1 VEVAASH
8 PPEDGDKL
16 SPPQDS
22 ALEIT
27 IDDGKES
34 ERAEERA
41 LFARYKKNPI
51 DRYEE
56 ELVDKYRPLVYRIV
70 HSFSHGPDQF
80 EDLVQ
85 VGTVGLVLA
94 IRRFDLETGFRFSTY
109 AWQTIRGEIQRYF
122 RDKTW
127 AVNVPRELKERS
139 LRVFNAVNE
148 LAREMGQEPTVQELA
163 RRTGMSEENVQEAM
177 ELGSA
182 YHPASF
188 IDNTKDT
195 DYGTSEGEGGGTVGS
210 GHVDMGNAK
219 REMFW
224 EGIMRQLTPVEA
236 RVLRMYFFDQRTQ
249 KEIADEMT
257 TSQMNVSRIMRLA
270 LGKLRRLIAPEDFEN
285 LGNL

>member
-1 VEVAASH
+1 LIEGEGVPS
-8 PPEDGDKL
+8 
-16 SPPQDS
+16 S
-22 ALEIT
+22 ATSEGAGAT
-27 IDDGKES
+27 TTDDGKEN

-41 LFARYKKNPI
+41 LFARYKADPI
-51 DRYEE
+51 ARYEE
-56 ELVDKYRPLVYRIV
+56 ALVEKYRPLVYRIV

-109 AWQTIRGEIQRYF
+109 AWTTIRGEIQRYF

-148 LAREMGQEPTVQELA
+148 LNSELGQEPTVAELA
-163 RRTGMSEENVQEAM
+163 KRTGLSEEAIQEAM

-182 YHPASF
+182 YHPSSF
-188 IDNTKDT
+188 IDNTKDS
-195 DYGTSEGEGGGTVGS
+195 DYGTDAGESGGGGP
-210 GHVDMGNAK
+210 GHHVDMGNAK

-224 EGIMRQLTPVEA
+224 DGLLRQLTLTEA
-236 RVLRMYFFDQRTQ
+236 RVLKLYFFEQRTQ
-249 KEIADEMT
+249 KEIADELA

-270 LGKLRRLIAPEDFEN
+270 LGKLRRITTPEDFEDMAR
-285 LGNL
+285 L